1 MSPRLLRAGLLV
13 AFGLSVGVPA
23 QSQSILYFSDYAYS
37 SMTVP
42 GALSGLGFSY
52 TQATGVANFAT
63 LLSGGSW
70 DLVIFGEQNMAPA
83 SSVMTELTNY
93 MAGGG
98 KLLATSWMSTPLVP
112 FMQAVQMQTDQS
124 PIYTDAH
131 PIFAGLGPSIG
142 LFNPGYGI
150 WSQSYSPTGAAQ
162 CLGTLGSYCAGIL
175 GHGGRSLL
183 LGPLF
188 DAYANQ
194 SQGEQFVAQSA
205 QFLLGDQTVVPE
217 PGTLLLLIPGLIGIG
232 MVSRR
237 RKEDDA

>member
-1 MSPRLLRAGLLV
+1 MRARFFGVGILV
-13 AFGLSVGVPA
+13 ALGLSVGVPV
-23 QSQSILYFSDYAYS
+23 QSQNILYFSDYAYP

-52 TQATGVANFAT
+52 TQAADVTNFGT
-63 LLSGGSW
+63 LLSGGTW
-70 DLVIFGEQNMAPA
+70 DLVVFGEQNGTPA
-83 SSVMTELTNY
+83 SSVMTQLTSY

-98 KLLATSWMSTPLVP
+98 KLLATTWQSTPLVP
-112 FMQAVQMQTDQS
+112 FMEAVQMQTNQG
-124 PIYTDAH
+124 PILTDGH
-131 PIFAGLGPSIG
+131 PIFAGLGTSIG

-162 CLGTLGSYCAGIL
+162 CLGSLGSYCAGIL

-188 DAYANQ
+188 DAYADQ

-217 PGTLLLLIPGLIGIG
+217 PGTFLLLIPGLIGIG
-232 MVSRR
+232 VVSRR
-237 RKEDDA
+237 RKKEDA